1 MVTHDAACQAYV
13 GRWSPARRRA
23 SIFRYNKYPF
33 RAGLLRESGG
43 MVDALALEASGAT
56 RESSSLSFRT
66 SDSNAME

>member
-1 MVTHDAACQAYV
+1 MVTYDATLRAYV
-13 GRWSPARRRA
+13 GPQALAQRRTP
-23 SIFRYNKYPF
+23 IFRYNKHPF
-33 RAGLLRESGG
+33 RAGLQRESGG

>member
-1 MVTHDAACQAYV
+1 MSGAERTLIGALRSF
-13 GRWSPARRRA
+13 GIINP
-23 SIFRYNKYPF
+23 PF